1 MCGIHAAIYTARTC
15 PKSAA
20 LERRLRNRGP
30 DHHGTVTTC
39 LESLDHD
46 HDHGHATTLA
56 FTSTVLSLR
65 GDHVARQPLVDQATG
80 SVLCWNGEAWKIRGR
95 EVHGNDGE
103 AIMSLL
109 GEASRSRTRPTDD
122 DGTSVLRVLRVL
134 RDIEGPFAFI
144 YYDKAAGRLF
154 YGRDRLGRRSLL
166 VKTGDPFVLASIA
179 DDCAAGDWA
188 EVEADGIYVLELPV
202 SGPGDGERPLG
213 EYAPF
218 RHDWVDDDSFVSFDT
233 IFHPKKKKRK
243 RNKEKET

>member
-1 MCGIHAAIYTARTC
+1 MCGIHAAIYAAGAC

-30 DHHGTVTTC
+30 DHQGTVTTC
-39 LESLDHD
+39 LESSDHGHGHGHD
-46 HDHGHATTLA
+46 HDHATTLA

-65 GDHVARQPLVDQATG
+65 GDHVARQPLVDQVTG

-103 AIMSLL
+103 AVMSLL
-109 GEASRSRTRPTDD
+109 VEASRSRTCPTDD
-122 DGTSVLRVLRVL
+122 DGSSVLRVLRVL

-179 DDCAAGDWA
+179 DDCAAGEWA
-188 EVEADGIYVLELPV
+188 EVEADGIYVLELP
-202 SGPGDGERPLG
+202 GPGAGDGERPLG
-213 EYAPF
+213 EYAPS
-218 RHDWVDDDSFVSFDT
+218 RHDWVDDDSF
-233 IFHPKKKKRK
+233 
-243 RNKEKET
+243 